1 MIKSVASIGTLKAR
15 ITVVVVFLV
24 MLAAALVAY
33 VSLHLAERQMREV
46 VGGQQFALLS
56 SAAAYIDADL
66 AAKKTLLTSLREQFG
81 YAGIRD
87 SSKIQEYLESHG
99 SLREEF
105 FNVIALDKDGNLIAN
120 LNDRRLNGTS
130 NFGKREYF
138 TDTVANHEGL
148 ISRPF
153 QSAMSGRP
161 VVVVTEPV
169 YDTAGKLLFV
179 LAASIDLRRP
189 RFFGQ
194 LEALKSGRSGYLFML
209 TKGGTLIHHPDKE
222 RILQNV
228 TEEAGGPVPTTL
240 AAMNGFEGTVDGKS
254 KRGVPALITYK
265 QLLQTDW
272 IIGAVYPVDEAFAPL
287 IAMRKKALFASAAV
301 AAAAGLIG
309 WLAILRLLRPLGALR
324 KHVARNAE
332 GSENIDVFDVAR
344 KDEFGELSRAFFA
357 LSQQRRDAETN
368 LLTLTRTDPLTGIH
382 NRRMFEEIFAAALER
397 SRRNRRGLGL
407 AYLDID
413 RFKHIN
419 DTYGHGV
426 GDLVLIEFAHR
437 LKLCVRV
444 TDAVARLAGDEFVVV
459 FENLGSDAE
468 AAGLA
473 NKMLDAIRPDF
484 LAGDLVLSVSASV
497 GIALDMGGAGVAA
510 EFLEQA
516 DTALYEAKEA
526 GRNRYAVRLLSS
538 ADRPAWHPSV

>member
-1 MIKSVASIGTLKAR
+1 
-15 ITVVVVFLV
+15 VV
-24 MLAAALVAY
+24 
-33 VSLHLAERQMREV
+33 
-46 VGGQQFALLS
+46 
-56 SAAAYIDADL
+56 I
-66 AAKKTLLTSLREQFG
+66 
-81 YAGIRD
+81 
-87 SSKIQEYLESHG
+87 
-99 SLREEF
+99 
-105 FNVIALDKDGNLIAN
+105 
-120 LNDRRLNGTS
+120 
-130 NFGKREYF
+130 
-138 TDTVANHEGL
+138 
-148 ISRPF
+148 
-153 QSAMSGRP
+153 
-161 VVVVTEPV
+161 VTEPV
-169 YDTAGKLLFV
+169 YDAAGKLLFV
-179 LAASIDLRRP
+179 LGGAIDLRRP

-209 TKGGTLIHHPDKE
+209 TKQGTLIHHPDKE

-228 TEEAGGPVPTTL
+228 TEEQGGPLPTTL

-254 KRGVPALITYK
+254 RRGVPALITFK

-301 AAAAGLIG
+301 AAAAGLLG

-357 LSQQRRDAETN
+357 LSQQRRDAEAN
-368 LLTLTRTDPLTGIH
+368 LTTLTRTDPLTGIH

-426 GDLVLIEFAHR
+426 GDVVLIEFASR
-437 LKLCVRV
+437 LKHCVRV
-444 TDAVARLAGDEFVVV
+444 TDSVARLAGDEFVVV
-459 FENLGSDAE
+459 FENLSSDAE

-473 NKMLDAIRPDF
+473 TKMLDAMRPEFD
-484 LAGDLVLSVSASV
+484 AGDVVLPVSASV
-497 GIALDMGGAGVAA
+497 GIALDMGGKGAA
-510 EFLEQA
+510 TEFLEQA
-516 DTALYEAKEA
+516 DKALYEAKEA
-526 GRNRYAVRLLSS
+526 GRNRFAVRLLSS
-538 ADRPAWHPSV
+538 PDCPPQRAQSV